1 MTGGGGSGVGPTAAV
16 DRMSAQ
22 PATSRMRRATAEDAA
37 EIARLTGE
45 LGYAASA
52 EEILHRLRTLTPDAS
67 QLVLVMELAPGKLGA
82 WMHAGERLTLES
94 GLRTE
99 IIGLV
104 VDAACRRRKLGATL
118 VAEAERW
125 ARQRGAPALA
135 VRSNATRIES
145 HEFYPALGFARS
157 KTQHLYWKVL
167 A

>member
-1 MTGGGGSGVGPTAAV
+1 
-16 DRMSAQ
+16 
-22 PATSRMRRATAEDAA
+22 MRGATAEDAA

-45 LGYAASA
+45 LGYEASA
-52 EEILHRLRTLTPDAS
+52 AGILQRLHSLLPDDSQLIVVVGEMPGRLR
-67 QLVLVMELAPGKLGA
+67 A

-104 VDAACRRRKLGATL
+104 VDATCRRRKLGATL

-125 ARQRGAPALA
+125 ARQRGAPALS
-135 VRSNATRIES
+135 VRSNATRVES